1 MYMNI
6 QKITPGYIAFFLG
19 LFAIVPQFYKL
30 VITHDIGSFSL
41 IFIILSISSQIL
53 WVCQGLFVT
62 KDRSQFL
69 QATIVVLFYS
79 YILYLYISQ
88 KITKTKHQKKDGNEI
103 GHI

>member
-1 MYMNI
+1 MDI
-6 QKITPGYIAFFLG
+6 PKITPGYIAFFISLIA
-19 LFAIVPQFYKL
+19 LVPQFYKIL
-30 VITHDIGSFSL
+30 ITHDISSFSL
-41 IFIILSISSQIL
+41 IFIILSILTQIL

-62 KDRSQFL
+62 KDRSQAL
-69 QATIVVLFYS
+69 QALIVVLFYS